1 MFVYACVF
9 RERHK
14 EIGQKAEKEKEKEE
28 TLVLCVINDQKKSN
42 SNFRAVTKD
51 GHHEMHLSTT
61 NITSKGIQS
70 HQNITYLTLCLIATG
85 MYQ

>member
-42 SNFRAVTKD
+42 SNF
-51 GHHEMHLSTT
+51 
-61 NITSKGIQS
+61 
-70 HQNITYLTLCLIATG
+70 
-85 MYQ
+85 